1 MGGRLKKHETRKK
14 LLRKMAMKKYGNYR
28 IWIAAL
34 VLLTPWN
41 VFACSCSIG
50 GFSLSNRFADYHEI
64 FAGKVIDI
72 LRIDYAWETEWG
84 VDRHSMHLVTFQV
97 IETWKGENTI
107 TKVVSTRL
115 GDECGYQFEED
126 SEYLVYTSLIP
137 ADPASDVSGYAG
149 YTHHCTPNRPFA
161 DADQI
166 REFLGEGQKPLHPL
180 LKVLRDGGTTILSWQ
195 TNWVNFRL
203 ESTESLQPPVIWR
216 PVSNHVGTIGGYHVV
231 TNETT
236 LPRLFF
242 RLAR

>member
-1 MGGRLKKHETRKK
+1 
-14 LLRKMAMKKYGNYR
+14 MKKYGNYR

-41 VFACSCSIG
+41 VLACSCAG
-50 GFSLSNRFADYHEI
+50 PWSLTDRFTAYHEV

-72 LRIDYAWETEWG
+72 LRIDYGWETEWG
-84 VDRHSMHLVTFQV
+84 VERRSMKLVTFQV

-107 TKVVSTRL
+107 TKVVRSGFTSC
-115 GDECGYQFEED
+115 DYEFEED
-126 SEYLVYTSLIP
+126 SKYLVYTSPIH
-137 ADPASDVSGYAG
+137 AQDPASDVSGYAG

-180 LKVLRDGGTTILSWQ
+180 LKVLRDGGTTTLSWQ

-216 PVSNHVGTIGGYHVV
+216 PVSNHAGTIGGYHVV

-242 RLAR
+242 RLTR